1 MRPLLTLLL
10 LALLQVTLS
19 ACTSTPQQQRLSAI
33 DRNAALSHQQQLQ
46 SISSWRLQGQLALFD
61 LTTDKRHSLYLDWQ
75 HSPALIS
82 IRFSHPLQGTLA
94 RLEQTP
100 AGAVLIDDEDNRF
113 YASDAETLL
122 RDYFDL
128 ALPFNLLSEL
138 IIGREQATMQ
148 QQQYIVLE
156 QQQPPL
162 ALLSS
167 YAIPA
172 SGQLWQAQ
180 LSSYKALQG
189 IQLPRQFEL
198 SAREWRIK
206 LRVSQWQL

>member
-1 MRPLLTLLL
+1 MIRIFTLLL
-10 LALLQVTLS
+10 LALLQVTLNGCS
-19 ACTSTPQQQRLSAI
+19 STPKQQHLSTI
-33 DRNAALSHQQQLQ
+33 DRSAALSHQQQLQ
-46 SISSWRLQGQLALFD
+46 GITSWRLQGQIALFD
-61 LTTDKRHSLYLDWQ
+61 VIAQKRHSLYLDWQ
-75 HSPALIS
+75 HSPATS
-82 IRFSHPLQGTLA
+82 TIRFSHPLQGTLA

-100 AGAVLIDDEDNRF
+100 AGAVLIDDDDNRY
-113 YASDAETLL
+113 YAADAETLL

-128 ALPFNLLSEL
+128 ALPFNLVSEL
-138 IIGREQATMQ
+138 MLGREQPTMQ
-148 QQQYIVLE
+148 QQQYIVLD

-180 LSSYKALQG
+180 LSNYKAVQG
-189 IQLPRQFEL
+189 IQLPQQFEL

-206 LRVSQWQL
+206 LRVNQWQL